1 MSTNPFARGR
11 LRQWVFTTLF
21 VLAAQGCNS
30 QSNAQSQATNPGA
43 AAAPATTSSRSYNL
57 TIYGYNYTDYA
68 IGSFEV
74 NGQGG
79 GNLVVSSPTSAG
91 GSSVCCA
98 SINAPMT
105 HERTVTIKWS
115 RDGKTWCEQEA
126 ILRPPLPPTPK
137 YFEVHFYRDGH
148 IELAVTERDSDP
160 RLSLERK
167 HPNSRHVDETL
178 NVNNDSKFARCKIGY
193 N

>member
-1 MSTNPFARGR
+1 MNAKPVSWDR
-11 LRQWVFTTLF
+11 LRRWVGITLF
-21 VLAAQGCNS
+21 VLFAQGCNS
-30 QSNAQSQATNPGA
+30 QSNIPIQAANAPESTPSA
-43 AAAPATTSSRSYNL
+43 AASSRSYNL
-57 TIYGYNYTDYA
+57 TINGYNYTDYA

-79 GNLVVSSPTSAG
+79 GNVEVSDHTSG
-91 GSSVCCA
+91 GGKYTCCMSVY
-98 SINAPMT
+98 APMASN
-105 HERTVTIKWS
+105 RTVAIKWS

-126 ILRPPLPPTPK
+126 VIRPPLPATPK

-148 IELAVTERDSDP
+148 IELAVAESDSDS
-160 RLSLERK
+160 RLILDRK

-178 NVNNDSKFARCKIGY
+178 NVNNDSKFARCKSGY